1 MEDQP
6 RSPGRPR
13 TVEVDGRSLAL
24 SEYPGEGPPVVV
36 LHGIGSRNVSWW
48 PVIDGLTPWF
58 HLYVVDLRGHGASA
72 QPAAGY
78 DVADYAD
85 DLDGLLDALDLSR
98 PRIIGHSLGALV
110 TLAWSALHPDRAA
123 ALVLEDPPLRILAS
137 VLDLFDGWIDLAAR
151 PVEQVIAYYG
161 ETYPEW
167 SDEERLRRARSLT
180 GTAPAV
186 FAEGRERF
194 ARLLAAHGEHLP
206 PVSDQLPPTLLI
218 YGDVAAGGMLAADD
232 AAWFAATVP
241 RGEAVQVPDVGHS
254 IHRERPGEFL
264 ALAVPFLR
272 AAI

>member
-1 MEDQP
+1 MEVQP

-13 TVEVDGRSLAL
+13 MVEVGGRVLAL
-24 SEYPGEGPPVVV
+24 TEYSGEGPPVVV
-36 LHGIGSRNVSWW
+36 LHGIGSRDVSWW

-72 QPAAGY
+72 KPENGY

-85 DLDGLLDALDLSR
+85 DLQGLLDALALSR

-110 TLAWSALHPDRAA
+110 ILAWSALHPERAA
-123 ALVLEDPPLRILAS
+123 ALVLEDPPLRVYAS

-151 PVEQVIAYYG
+151 PVEQVMAYYG

-167 SDEERLRRARSLT
+167 SEAERLRRALSLT

-218 YGDVAAGGMLAADD
+218 YGDVAAGGMLAVADAD
-232 AAWFAATVP
+232 WFTATVP
-241 RGEAVQVPDVGHS
+241 RGEAVQIPGAGHS
-254 IHRERPGEFL
+254 VHRERPAEFL

-272 AAI
+272 AAT